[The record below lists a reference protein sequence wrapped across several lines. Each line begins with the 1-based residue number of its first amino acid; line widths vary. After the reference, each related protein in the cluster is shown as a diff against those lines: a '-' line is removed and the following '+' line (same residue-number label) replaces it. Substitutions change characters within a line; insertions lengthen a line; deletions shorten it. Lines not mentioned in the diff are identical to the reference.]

1 MLKISYL
8 LTKLLQK
15 CCKINIM
22 YFSITFYEGKECILE
37 KLSKDN
43 DSKYAGIYI
52 NRLKNGTVSYYI
64 SFRDENNKVVK
75 LKIGISPDMTKTKAL
90 SELNDK
96 KSAVKKIKEALRS
109 GEIIPSLNKNKKVNQ
124 VYTLNDLADFY
135 IKDNNEIKTTKDITV
150 KYNYHVKNEAFASK
164 PIQLIT
170 RDDLVDF
177 VKRKKFQRSDKRRY
191 LQEGRTIEE
200 KELDELYKN
209 NEQIEKL
216 QKLIKNKKSV
226 DIWREENK
234 IKYFEKKNKIL
245 EIRIDE
251 KLSNKVLNDSALTM
265 DERRYI
271 LGLLAHK
278 TIKEILLLCLTMI
291 NYAIFEKKLSILN
304 PFIIS
309 KKDKKLYINVDNVRD
324 RFLTK
329 DELKVFLEE
338 VKEVS
343 YSQPKHKN
351 IYLMVLLGLSLATR
365 QGSLLSI
372 KIGDIDLE
380 NRQINLRNFKSE
392 KSYLGFIG
400 TDEVREEIIKLVGN
414 RDDQDDYL
422 FINRTGKKPYRY
434 PRKIL
439 EILDYTVNYKRAY
452 FKWLSLKDLRNTAAS
467 HLAINGVPIQ
477 YISKILNHS
486 DLTTTQRYAHLS
498 KNSGEQE
505 ITDMMSSFMP

>member
-1 MLKISYL
+1 M
-8 LTKLLQK
+8 
-15 CCKINIM
+15 
-22 YFSITFYEGKECILE
+22 
-37 KLSKDN
+37 
-43 DSKYAGIYI
+43 
-52 NRLKNGTVSYYI
+52 
-64 SFRDENNKVVK
+64 
-75 LKIGISPDMTKTKAL
+75 
-90 SELNDK
+90 
-96 KSAVKKIKEALRS
+96 
-109 GEIIPSLNKNKKVNQ
+109 
-124 VYTLNDLADFY
+124 
-135 IKDNNEIKTTKDITV
+135 
-150 KYNYHVKNEAFASK
+150 
-164 PIQLIT
+164 
-170 RDDLVDF
+170 
-177 VKRKKFQRSDKRRY
+177 
-191 LQEGRTIEE
+191 
-200 KELDELYKN
+200 
-209 NEQIEKL
+209 
-216 QKLIKNKKSV
+216 IKNKKSV

-498 KNSGEQE
+498 KNSGEKE